1 MRYWK
6 TALLTLFVLN
16 TLQASANEG
25 MWLPYLFPDKQLEEM
40 QNMGLSIP
48 FDSIYNIHT
57 TSLKDAIVSLD
68 DGGCTGSFIS
78 SNGLLLTNHHCAF
91 DNIQSH
97 SSVESDL
104 LTNGFW
110 AATLQEELIN
120 PNKTAT
126 ILLDAKDVTSRI
138 TTALHDS
145 LPESKRTARIDS
157 LSNWLED
164 SVSLK
169 TGYEASVASFFNGN
183 RFFLFV
189 TQTYRDVRLVGAPPS
204 SVGKF
209 GGDTDNWIWPRH
221 TGDFAFFRVYTGP
234 NGQPAD
240 YSPHNIPLKPQ
251 KYLSID
257 PTGISENDFTLIMG
271 YPGQTNRYLSS
282 HGVEQLKE
290 ITNPLIAE
298 IRGIKQDI
306 WQNAMDT
313 NRHIQIQYAA
323 KHSSSSNYW
332 KYCIGQNEG
341 LDQLNVIEEKKELEQ
356 SVTEWLKQDSLL
368 NATHGKSLSLIQ
380 IAYLLSKELK
390 RSETIAVEALLTGP
404 ELLLFA
410 LTASSELH
418 TLSDYDPHSR
428 TYQTKLDSLKT
439 NAREFYSNFN
449 SHVDREVFTQL
460 LQYYLEHTPED
471 HMANSEALFP
481 KNFDGNYSA
490 FIDNLYNTSAFR
502 DSISFFS
509 AINTPDKQFLF
520 SDPML
525 TFSQPV
531 LEKYFQISALSLQFE
546 AQIERNL
553 RKFTQAKMLM
563 QPEKDF
569 YPDANST
576 LRLSYGKVAPYEP
589 TDGVLFDYKTTLQG
603 MIEKAKNNSHQDF
616 SLEGFD
622 TASGEVNEM
631 DQNMPLCFITNNDIT
646 GGNSGS
652 PVLNHKGDLIG
663 LAFDGNWEAMTSDL
677 AYSPELQRTI
687 CVDIRYIL
695 FILNHFPSAS
705 HLIEEV
711 SFSKNYK

>member
-1 MRYWK
+1 MLH
-6 TALLTLFVLN
+6 T
-16 TLQASANEG
+16 SANEG

-40 QNMGLSIP
+40 KNMGLSIP
-48 FDSIYNIHT
+48 FDSIYNIQS
-57 TSLKDAIVSLD
+57 TSIKDAIVSLD

-78 SNGLLLTNHHCAF
+78 SKGLLLTNHHCAF

-97 SSVESDL
+97 STVENDL

-110 AATLQEELIN
+110 AQTYQEELIN
-120 PNKTAT
+120 PSKTAT
-126 ILLDAKDVTSRI
+126 VLVDAQDVTSRI
-138 TTALHDS
+138 KSALHDS
-145 LPESKRTARIDS
+145 LPESQRTARIDS
-157 LSNWLED
+157 ISSWLRD

-169 TGYEASVASFFNGN
+169 TGHEVSVASFFNGN
-183 RFFLFV
+183 RFFLFI

-204 SVGKF
+204 SIGKF
-209 GGDTDNWIWPRH
+209 GGDTDNWVWPRH
-221 TGDFAFFRVYTGP
+221 TGDFAFYRVYTGP
-234 NGQPAD
+234 DGQPAD
-240 YSPHNIPLKPQ
+240 YSPNNIPFQPK
-251 KYLSID
+251 KHLSID
-257 PTGISENDFTLIMG
+257 ASGILENDFTLIMG

-282 HGVEQLKE
+282 HGVQQLKE

-298 IRGIKQDI
+298 IRGIKQNI

-341 LDQLNVIEEKKELEQ
+341 LEQLNVIDEKKELEQ
-356 SVTEWLKQDSLL
+356 TVTDWLKQDSLL
-368 NATHGKSLSLIQ
+368 KATHEKSLSLIQ

-410 LTASSELH
+410 LTTSSELH
-418 TLSDYDPHSR
+418 ALSDHDPHSKS
-428 TYQTKLDSLKT
+428 YQTKLDSLT
-439 NAREFYSNFN
+439 ANARQFYSNFN
-449 SHVDREVFTQL
+449 ASVDKEVFTQL
-460 LQYYLEHTPED
+460 LEYYLEHTPED
-471 HMANSEALFP
+471 HKANAQALFP
-481 KNFDGNYSA
+481 KNFDGRYSA
-490 FIDNLYNTSAFR
+490 FSDNLYNNSVFR
-502 DSISFFS
+502 DSISFFK
-509 AINTPDKQFLF
+509 AIESPEKQFLF
-520 SDPML
+520 ADPL
-525 TFSQPV
+525 LEFSQPV
-531 LEKYFQISALSLQFE
+531 LEKYFQISALSQQFE

-553 RKFTQAKMLM
+553 RKFTQAQMLM

-576 LRLSYGKVAPYEP
+576 LRLSYGKVASYEP

-603 MIEKAKNNSHQDF
+603 MLEKAKNNSHMDF
-616 SLEGFD
+616 SLDGFD
-622 TASGEVNEM
+622 SPDGALTAI
-631 DQNMPLCFITNNDIT
+631 DANMPLCFITNNDIT

-652 PVLNHKGDLIG
+652 PVLNHKGELIG

-695 FILNHFPSAS
+695 FILNYFPSAS

-711 SFSKNYK
+711 SVSKN